1 MVAVMGSFVSNAT
14 CTKDGGVS
22 PSATMYKR
30 ELTRYNTAGTEI
42 AIYGLQSDENNNS
55 VRIPDTLNPFGRVR
69 KISATA
75 NFINSL

>member
-1 MVAVMGSFVSNAT
+1 MVGSFVSNAT
-14 CTKDGGVS
+14 CTKEGGVS
-22 PSATMYKR
+22 LSANMYKR

-55 VRIPDTLNPFGRVR
+55 VWILETVNLFGRIK

-75 NFINSL
+75 NFTNSL